1 MRMMPIPFSKQSLIL
16 WLVGL
21 LGGTMALAQTRLDYS
36 DVFDVSKAVYADANE
51 ELYIGSQ
58 ENNPE
63 ALTFNSYG
71 AVLSERKTQ
80 SFYNNLIANRSE
92 SFRIQKIKKIIG

>member
-1 MRMMPIPFSKQSLIL
+1 MNMMPIPFSKQSLIL
-16 WLVGL
+16 WLVAL
-21 LGGTMALAQTRLDYS
+21 LYGTMALAQSKLDYS
-36 DVFDVSKAVYADANE
+36 DVFDVSKAVDAGASE

-58 ENNPE
+58 KNNPE